1 MSKLIVLEDMLSDL
15 INETQGLLAALI
27 LDLDGLIIAKQSIKG
42 FDEELIGAIISI
54 LDQTINRIRKYN

>member
-15 INETQGLLAALI
+15 INETQGLLAAII

-42 FDEELIGAIISI
+42 FDELFSYLISN
-54 LDQTINRIRKYN
+54 LF